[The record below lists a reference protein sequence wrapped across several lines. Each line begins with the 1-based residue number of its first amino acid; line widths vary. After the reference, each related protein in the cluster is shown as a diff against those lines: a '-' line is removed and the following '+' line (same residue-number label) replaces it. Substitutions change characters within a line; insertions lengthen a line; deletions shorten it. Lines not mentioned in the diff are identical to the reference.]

1 MKLQRRLQLSPTLT
15 SSINHSMLS
24 QREIDGIMLLT
35 RPEIELAQI
44 SAIFKFSHSC
54 MFLYSSMAHYHM
66 Y

>member
-35 RPEIELAQI
+35 RPEIELA
-44 SAIFKFSHSC
+44 
-54 MFLYSSMAHYHM
+54 
-66 Y
+66 